1 MKDFYIDKE
10 LYLGR
15 PSDDGRT
22 SNELRCYDLLD
33 SLSIEYQRAEHSPA
47 DTVECCKEVEKV
59 IGVNIY
65 KNLFLCNRQK
75 TAFYLL
81 VMPALKPFRT
91 SVFSKLIGSSRLS
104 FADAENMKRYLGVT
118 PGSVSVLGL
127 MNDSGGAVRLFIDRD
142 VVASDYF
149 RCHPC
154 VNTATLK
161 LKTSDLL
168 EKLLP
173 ALGHSPEFV
182 DLPWEYNI
190 EE

>member
-1 MKDFYIDKE
+1 MNDFYLDKNLYFGRPTDTGRLKKE
-10 LYLGR
+10 LL
-15 PSDDGRT
+15 
-22 SNELRCYDLLD
+22 CYDLLD
-33 SLSIEYQRAEHSPA
+33 SLSIGYWRAEHSPA
-47 DTVECCKEVEKV
+47 DTVECCKQVEKV

-91 SVFSKLIGSSRLS
+91 SIFSKLIGSSRLS
-104 FADAENMKRYLGVT
+104 FADEENMEKYLGLS

-127 MNDSGGAVRLFIDRD
+127 MNDKDGAVRLVIDRD
-142 VVASDYF
+142 IVSSDYF

-161 LKTSDLL
+161 IKTSDLL

-173 ALGHSPEFV
+173 AIGHIPEFV
-182 DLPWEYNI
+182 ELPWNFDT
-190 EE
+190 